1 VDHSAAV
8 GAVRRHFDR
17 LGDREWGRLEA
28 DVKGRVSF
36 EVHRRFLRR
45 FVPDGAHVLEVGA
58 GPGRFTAELAS
69 LGGRVVVTDPSS
81 AQLAAHERR
90 LHRTPAERCVVR
102 RELFDVRDSSRYA
115 DGEFDVVLA
124 YGGPLSYAFDRAADA
139 LRGLLRVVG
148 PDGVVVASV
157 VSLLGTWR
165 HHLPDVVGDGTGDL
179 PHVRRDGDVCRM
191 YRWSEVVAL
200 VDAAGGMLV
209 DGCASNWA
217 SLGESG
223 SLERLAADRD
233 RWRRFLEHEVAA
245 CAEPGARDG
254 GTHILF
260 ATRPA

>member
-1 VDHSAAV
+1 MDHSAAV
-8 GAVRRHFDR
+8 GAVRR
-17 LGDREWGRLEA
+17 LGEREWHRLDA
-28 DVKGRVSF
+28 DASSRVSL

-45 FVPDGAHVLEVGA
+45 FVPRGARVLEVGA
-58 GPGRFTAELAS
+58 GPGRFTTELAAR
-69 LGGRVVVTDPSS
+69 GARVVVTDLSP

-90 LHRTPAERCVVR
+90 VRGTPAERCVLQ
-102 RELFDVRDSSRYA
+102 RELLDVADTSRYA

-124 YGGPLSYAFDRAADA
+124 YGG
-139 LRGLLRVVG
+139 
-148 PDGVVVASV
+148 
-157 VSLLGTWR
+157 TWR
-165 HHLPDVVGDGTGDL
+165 HHLPDVDGVGTDDL
-179 PHVRRDGDVCRM
+179 PHVRRDGDGCRM

-217 SLGESG
+217 SLGEPD
-223 SLERLAADRD
+223 SLERLAADRA